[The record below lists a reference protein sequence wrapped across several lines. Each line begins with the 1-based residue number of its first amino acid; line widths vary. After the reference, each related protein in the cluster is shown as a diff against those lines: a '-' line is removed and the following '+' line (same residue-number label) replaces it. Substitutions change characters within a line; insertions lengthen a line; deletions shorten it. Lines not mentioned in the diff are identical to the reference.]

1 MSGDWRSWALTAAVL
16 LLICGVAL
24 WIGTGTISLMVV
36 GAVALATALLERSYG
51 KPVRPPLGG
60 SWRPTDERF
69 VDPESGKP
77 VTVWFDPKTGERR
90 YVADGDS
97 AS

>member
-1 MSGDWRSWALTAAVL
+1 MSGEWRSWALTAAIL

-24 WIGTGTISLMVV
+24 WIGTGMISLAVV
-36 GAVALATALLERSYG
+36 GAIALATALLERGYG
-51 KPVRPPLGG
+51 KLVRPPLGG

-77 VTVWFDPKTGERR
+77 VTVWFDPETGERR